1 MPEIPKFPINLL
13 YQHHINWNNYLYL
26 NVGFVVDNVALGQ
39 ANLFHK
45 SQYSHTTWD
54 WYNGLFQARK
64 KMIEKRRKL
73 NTDTN
78 KRK

>member
-1 MPEIPKFPINLL
+1 
-13 YQHHINWNNYLYL
+13 LYL

-39 ANLFHK
+39 VNLFHK

-54 WYNGLFQARK
+54 WYNGLFQVRK
-64 KMIEKRRKL
+64 KMTEKRRKL
-73 NTDTN
+73 NIEKKMTEKRRKLNVAMN